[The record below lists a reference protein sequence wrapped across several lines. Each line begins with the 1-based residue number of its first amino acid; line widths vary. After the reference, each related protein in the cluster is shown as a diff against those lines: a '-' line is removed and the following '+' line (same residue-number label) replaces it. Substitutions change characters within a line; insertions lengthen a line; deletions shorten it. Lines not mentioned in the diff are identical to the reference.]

1 MLNSAS
7 DAFVKHAKKENKKQ
21 INSNKITFYLS
32 KKKDNFLYF
41 QNIEVSIILYPVLN
55 IKRNLLFRYIRN

>member
-1 MLNSAS
+1 MVMLNSAS

-32 KKKDNFLYF
+32 KKKKTFYTFKTLNF
-41 QNIEVSIILYPVLN
+41 S
-55 IKRNLLFRYIRN
+55 